1 MTHWRHFR
9 LTEEE
14 EELNE
19 EAGYYLELQS
29 ALGRYLQLLPG
40 LGGVLHRQGS
50 AIPNTEP
57 RWRGLKAPSTAHTR
71 LNLNILFEM
80 CVYEWLVACVHMPA
94 WQACEIGSN
103 SSSLM

>member
-1 MTHWRHFR
+1 M
-9 LTEEE
+9 TEEE

-71 LNLNILFEM
+71 LNLDI
-80 CVYEWLVACVHMPA
+80 V
-94 WQACEIGSN
+94 
-103 SSSLM
+103 